1 MVHSLLNCPMLN
13 LFAILASCHPRLSCD
28 WMCQLKTKVPQ
39 HCSSM
44 HSPHLNA
51 SIWWLFLKLR
61 FHQKLPNNGLLSN
74 IPVQSWKML
83 FKTTMLR
90 QQAMISHH
98 ENKQSLSGQKS
109 NTFGQWVGWRVS
121 GDEWRSILRH
131 WIGLSCLCCQKLKFH
146 RKSDWTQFFLVKTRI
161 HFWIKEQRSRVFKN
175 S

>member
-131 WIGLSCLCCQKLKFH
+131 WILNRAELPLLSKIEVSQKIWLN
-146 RKSDWTQFFLVKTRI
+146 TIFFG
-161 HFWIKEQRSRVFKN
+161 QNKN
-175 S
+175 SLLNQRTKKQSV